1 MSLRASAALR
11 KRNCRFA
18 RGSYTHP
25 HGLPRRIPL
34 VMNAHFAPAFT
45 LPSRRLQRGL
55 GLALGL
61 AIAGSWLAI
70 HVWGMFIFELT
81 WSNWPLALAVALV
94 QCWLSVGVFIVC
106 HDAMH
111 GSLAP
116 GHPRVNAGIGAVLL
130 ALYAGFAWR
139 QLRDAH
145 FQHHKL
151 AGKPG
156 DPDFDEH
163 NPGHFWRWYG
173 TFFRRYFGWRSL
185 LFVHT
190 VVGIYWLVLD
200 IPMAQIVLLYGL
212 PALGSSLQL
221 FYFGTFRPHRHEA
234 DAGDEALAANR
245 FADHHN
251 TRSED
256 FGTLASL
263 ASCFHFGYHLE
274 HHRRPDVPW
283 WALPRARRA
292 GVGQAAKAE
301 KVPA

>member
-1 MSLRASAALR
+1 MNPSVALPPRARQAGIGLMLAA
-11 KRNCRFA
+11 
-18 RGSYTHP
+18 
-25 HGLPRRIPL
+25 
-34 VMNAHFAPAFT
+34 
-45 LPSRRLQRGL
+45 
-55 GLALGL
+55 

-70 HVWGMFIFELT
+70 HAYGMFVFELSWT
-81 WSNWPLALAVALV
+81 NWPFALALALV
-94 QCWLSVGVFIVC
+94 QCWLSVGVFIVS

-116 GHPRVNAGIGAVLL
+116 GHPRINGAIGAVLL
-130 ALYAGFAWR
+130 ALYAGFGWR

-145 FQHHKL
+145 FSHHKL
-151 AGKPG
+151 SGHAG

-185 LFVHT
+185 VFVHM

-200 IPMAQIVLLYGL
+200 IPMVQIVLLYGL

-221 FYFGTFRPHRHEA
+221 FYFGTFRPHRHDTDEGA
-234 DAGDEALAANR
+234 AG
-245 FADHHN
+245 FADRHN
-251 TRSED
+251 TRSD
-256 FGTLASL
+256 NFGVLASL

-283 WALPRARRA
+283 WALPAARRA
-292 GVGQAAKAE
+292 GVGRIE
-301 KVPA
+301 RSDPDLTTKVPA

>member
-1 MSLRASAALR
+1 
-11 KRNCRFA
+11 
-18 RGSYTHP
+18 
-25 HGLPRRIPL
+25 
-34 VMNAHFAPAFT
+34 MNPHFA
-45 LPSRRLQRGL
+45 LPERRFQRIVGL
-55 GLALGL
+55 VLALV
-61 AIAGSWLAI
+61 IAGSWLAI
-70 HVWGMFIFELT
+70 HAYAMFVFELT
-81 WSNWPLALAVALV
+81 WANWPLALVMAGV

-111 GSLAP
+111 GSLVP
-116 GHPRVNAGIGAVLL
+116 GRTKLNSAIGAVLL
-130 ALYAGFAWR
+130 ALYAGFAWK

-145 FQHHKL
+145 FAHHKL
-151 AGKPG
+151 AGRAG

-163 NPGHFWRWYG
+163 NPGDFWRWYA
-173 TFFRRYFGWRSL
+173 TFFRRYFGWRSI

-190 VVGIYWLVLD
+190 VVGIYWLVLS

-221 FYFGTFRPHRHEA
+221 FYFGTFRPHCHMA
-234 DAGDEALAANR
+234 DDNPTA
-245 FADHHN
+245 FADRHN

-263 ASCFHFGYHLE
+263 ATCFHFGYHLE

-283 WALPRARRA
+283 WALPAARRA
-292 GVGQAAKAE
+292 GVGRDELTE